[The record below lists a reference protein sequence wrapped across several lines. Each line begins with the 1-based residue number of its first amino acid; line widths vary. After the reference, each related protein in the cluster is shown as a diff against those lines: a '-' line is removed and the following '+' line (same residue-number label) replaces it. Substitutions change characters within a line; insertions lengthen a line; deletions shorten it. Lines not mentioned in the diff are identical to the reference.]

1 MIKELFAVLVL
12 GFISSQAWNVLP
24 TSYSDDLNIDN
35 HILVEVNDKSAL
47 DVRIYKEKEVAS
59 ISANAFDGCSF
70 TQIMISNTVRT
81 VEATFPDN
89 VTINYTGALDDINF
103 AIPDN
108 ATVNEYACDEGF
120 LNYWKEFI
128 RPNIDGS
135 ICSVK
140 KADYLKMK
148 QLYRSLDSTYVDSD
162 LEKVNKVLDGD
173 GTIKDSVAFLDD
185 YFSGSQKS
193 QHVEKEISQS
203 VMITL
208 ILIIAS
214 FGMTSIGLFYFLKD
228 KNVIK

>member
-1 MIKELFAVLVL
+1 MIKGLLSVLAIGL
-12 GFISSQAWNVLP
+12 LASSWSVVP
-24 TSYSDDLNIDN
+24 TSYSDDLTVEN
-35 HILVEVNDKSAL
+35 HALIEVNDKTAL
-47 DVRIYKEKEVAS
+47 DVRIYKDKEVTS
-59 ISANAFDGCSF
+59 ISTNAFDGCSF
-70 TQIMISNTVRT
+70 TQIMISDTVRT
-81 VEATFPDN
+81 VDATFPAN
-89 VTINYTGALDDINF
+89 LTINYTGPKSDISF
-103 AIPDN
+103 AIPED

-140 KADYLKMK
+140 KENYLKMK
-148 QLYRSLDSTYVDSD
+148 QLYRSLDNTYIDND
-162 LEKVNKVLDGD
+162 LDRVNKVVDGD

-193 QHVEKEISQS
+193 QNVEKEISQS